1 MGYGSTV
8 LLAAGCLRVVG
19 RTCRPRKVEGLD
31 RPCVALLL
39 LLLDDASSLS
49 TLCLLLPVGSPL
61 PPAMSQSGL
70 RFKSIKGY
78 ALTQVIGGGGFSK
91 SVSHRAPPVAMTRRS
106 AADAASLPLSLFAR
120 LLVSGSTSPSTR
132 RRS

>member
-1 MGYGSTV
+1 VSYGSTV

-19 RTCRPRKVEGLD
+19 RTCRRRKVEGLD
-31 RPCVALLL
+31 RPCVALL

>member
-1 MGYGSTV
+1 VGYGSTV

-19 RTCRPRKVEGLD
+19 RTCRRRKVEGLD
-31 RPCVALLL
+31 RPCVALL

-106 AADAASLPLSLFAR
+106 AADAAPLPHSLSAR